1 MTYELPKEK
10 QFIWLLDE
18 LRISR
23 NMKLLSCDW
32 TQLADSPLTND
43 KKAEW
48 ATYRQELRDLPAT
61 VTDINDDRT
70 ITVNW
75 PTEPD

>member
-32 TQLADSPLTND
+32 TQLADSPLSND

>member
-10 QFIWLLDE
+10 QLIWLLDE

>member
-1 MTYELPKEK
+1 MTYKLPKEK

>member
-1 MTYELPKEK
+1 MPYELPKEK